1 MPPLLLM
8 AEALK
13 VLDRPAQAIQ
23 ALEAAAERAPDDKTI
38 VRKLDEARRATGI
51 LVRRVAT
58 EPETEPP
65 RACVDFTVAPVRRD
79 DFHAADWVRL
89 DPPVQG
95 AAVTRE
101 GDKICVSGLPSG
113 ATTRITLRAGMP
125 GEAGLSLVK
134 DTSLAIAMANRRPR
148 IDFDTRMFLLPR
160 GQTPAIGLSTVNLS
174 TVKLTLARLTERNV
188 VGFVRNA
195 KLGQPVDSWDADRIG
210 EQSGRIVWQG
220 SADIPK
226 WQPNRSAHTALPM
239 PDALAASGP
248 GLYALIARAGDGTP
262 NAPTGVQMIL
272 RTDFAPTI
280 WRGTDGLTVQVRGY
294 SDVLPRA
301 GATLRLLA
309 ENNEILGETTTD
321 GDGVGRFAAPL
332 MHGEGPVA
340 PRALEVLGGEDYTML
355 DLSSAAFDLSDR
367 GVAGLPHPGPLDAYV
382 WLDRGIYRPGETAQ
396 VMALLRDNA
405 GRPTD
410 IPVHVIVKRPNRPGV
425 PGHDAGA
432 VGGSLGASAGDA
444 VGRRAGRHLDD
455 RGEGRSRPAADRAG
469 GVPRRCLR
477 ARSDGGG
484 PWRRQW
490 PDRPGQALLP
500 AGDRAVPVSARPLP
514 D

>member
-1 MPPLLLM
+1 MP
-8 AEALK
+8 
-13 VLDRPAQAIQ
+13 Q
-23 ALEAAAERAPDDKTI
+23 
-38 VRKLDEARRATGI
+38 
-51 LVRRVAT
+51 
-58 EPETEPP
+58 
-65 RACVDFTVAPVRRD
+65 
-79 DFHAADWVRL
+79 DWVRL

-101 GDKICVSGLPSG
+101 GDQICVSGLPSG

-188 VGFVRNA
+188 VAFVRNA

-294 SDVLPRA
+294 SDVQPRA

-321 GDGVGRFAAPL
+321 ARRRRPLRRAA
-332 MHGEGPVA
+332 
-340 PRALEVLGGEDYTML
+340 
-355 DLSSAAFDLSDR
+355 
-367 GVAGLPHPGPLDAYV
+367 DA
-382 WLDRGIYRPGETAQ
+382 W
-396 VMALLRDNA
+396 
-405 GRPTD
+405 
-410 IPVHVIVKRPNRPGV
+410 
-425 PGHDAGA
+425 
-432 VGGSLGASAGDA
+432 
-444 VGRRAGRHLDD
+444 RRAGRAARD
-455 RGEGRSRPAADRAG
+455 RGAGRRGLHDARPEQRRLRPVGSRRGGAAASWPARRLCLAG
-469 GVPRRCLR
+469 SRH
-477 ARSDGGG
+477 
-484 PWRRQW
+484 
-490 PDRPGQALLP
+490 LP
-500 AGDRAVPVSARPLP
+500 AGRDGAGDGAAARQCRAARRHSRCMSS
-514 D
+514 